1 MQNNVNSNI
10 SWYEGHTITSLG
22 KILKFSN
29 LYVQNIWQVVRWW
42 HHQLT
47 HLHIHIDWSRN
58 VLWKFAKLQSV
69 ITSLFF
75 NRFSSGFHCY
85 VWKFLLFSSEI
96 KLNLLWSF
104 SLIRSH
110 NGYVVLIRIH
120 IPSLSFKMWPN
131 IYRLG
136 DVHQVFLKFL
146 RVLAIFLFHYE
157 SKRFSKTGFWLNM
170 AGFGSVYLM
179 NTALAQIIVSPS

>member
-22 KILKFSN
+22 KILKFSKF
-29 LYVQNIWQVVRWW
+29 YVQNIWQVVRWW

-58 VLWKFAKLQSV
+58 VKLWKFAKLQSV

-85 VWKFLLFSSEI
+85 VWNFFTLSS
-96 KLNLLWSF
+96 KLKLILLWSS
-104 SLIRSH
+104 SLKRLMKVLEIHKYYYWAWIGESLVLLLWIHDFNH
-110 NGYVVLIRIH
+110 N
-120 IPSLSFKMWPN
+120 
-131 IYRLG
+131 
-136 DVHQVFLKFL
+136 
-146 RVLAIFLFHYE
+146 IFLV
-157 SKRFSKTGFWLNM
+157 SKSPFK
-170 AGFGSVYLM
+170 
-179 NTALAQIIVSPS
+179 LA